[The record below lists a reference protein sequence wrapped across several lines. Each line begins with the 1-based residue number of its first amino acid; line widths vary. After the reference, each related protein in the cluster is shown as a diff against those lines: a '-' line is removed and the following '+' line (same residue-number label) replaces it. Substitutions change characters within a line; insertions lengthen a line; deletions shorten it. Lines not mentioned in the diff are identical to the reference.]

1 MLLILSALFVVSL
14 AALCVLGNFWFTYGI
29 WPRSWWSFA
38 LFAILQLFLG
48 VIVRRFDREVTKA
61 Q

>member
-1 MLLILSALFVVSL
+1 MLVVLSAFFVLTLSTFTM
-14 AALCVLGNFWFTYGI
+14 LGNFWFTYGI

-38 LFAILQLFLG
+38 LFVILQLFLG